1 MSTDTARLAETAARA
16 ALGSYFN
23 EDRGRT
29 QSLGLSVTAAI
40 AAAIRAARQA
50 ALDEAARLVETQQEA
65 HHSSADH
72 DDYYLGPR
80 RHNNLAGLAYA
91 AGIRSLMAPK
101 GETAVCNE
109 TTADREVG
117 DAG

>member
-50 ALDEAARLVETQQEA
+50 ALDEAAQI
-65 HHSSADH
+65 ADCTCASGK
-72 DDYYLGPR
+72 DFRWCGPR
-80 RHNNLAGLAYA
+80 CERQTSQR
-91 AGIRSLMAPK
+91 IRSLMAPK